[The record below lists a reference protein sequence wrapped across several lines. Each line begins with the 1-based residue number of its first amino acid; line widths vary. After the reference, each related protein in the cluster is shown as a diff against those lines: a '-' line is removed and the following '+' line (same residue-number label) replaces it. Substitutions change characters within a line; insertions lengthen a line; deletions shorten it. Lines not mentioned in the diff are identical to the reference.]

1 MNTWTAKCWVTV
13 SSPRRTGLALAL
25 WPMDGRGRLEPARP
39 SPCGAARARGTV
51 RGLVVASALAGVC
64 AIQGCAGGAASRAA
78 TEAQSRP
85 ATIPEV
91 GHHARAGYLA
101 ADAVPNSLA
110 LLPPPPSA
118 GSAAF
123 ALDED
128 VSRKSLA
135 LRDTPRG
142 ALATEDADLAFPHVA
157 GTFSCALDT
166 SITQQD
172 TPRLYTLLERSL
184 VDAFHSTNAAK
195 DHYLRVRPYLVNNAP
210 LCAPAGSVGSYPSG
224 HATAGW
230 AWALILSEIAPE
242 RIDAVLARG
251 RAFGQSRL
259 ICNAHWQ
266 SDVDEG
272 RFMGASTVARL
283 QADPNFR
290 ADVEAAK
297 AEIVAV
303 RGKGLKP
310 QRNCAAEAEAM
321 ALQPLPLR

>member
-1 MNTWTAKCWVTV
+1 
-13 SSPRRTGLALAL
+13 
-25 WPMDGRGRLEPARP
+25 
-39 SPCGAARARGTV
+39 
-51 RGLVVASALAGVC
+51 LVVASALAGVF

-78 TEAQSRP
+78 TEEPSPP
-85 ATIPEV
+85 ATVSEV
-91 GHHARAGYLA
+91 ARDARAGYLA
-101 ADAVPNSLA
+101 AEAVPNSLA
-110 LLPPPPSA
+110 LLPPPPTS

-123 ALDED
+123 ALDEE

-142 ALATEDADLAFPHVA
+142 MLATEDADLAFPHVA
-157 GTFSCALDT
+157 GTFSCALGT

-172 TPRLYTLLERSL
+172 TPRLYRLLQRSL
-184 VDAFHSTNAAK
+184 VDAFHSIDAAK
-195 DHYLRVRPYLVNNAP
+195 DHYLRVRPYLINKVP

-230 AWALILSEIAPE
+230 AWALILGELAPE
-242 RIDAVLARG
+242 RTDAVLARG

-283 QADPNFR
+283 QADPSFQ
-290 ADVEAAK
+290 ADLEAAK
-297 AEIVAV
+297 AEIVAA
-303 RGKGLKP
+303 RAKGLRP
-310 QRNCAAEAEAM
+310 QRDCAAEAEAM
-321 ALQPLPLR
+321 GLQPLPLR